1 MNNKNLNKIYIKA
14 LDKNLAFFQALASE
28 TRLKIISLIQNKE
41 MSIKDLSDALGMS
54 SAVVTK
60 HINKLEN
67 VGIVESYAQ
76 PGVRG
81 LLKLCKIKTSEVQ
94 VILNNNYEEN
104 NNKFTEIDIPIGS
117 YSSFKIYSPCGL
129 ASKDKLFG
137 ILDDP
142 RYFASPNR
150 NDISLIWFTSGYLEY
165 SIPIYDIDFSNL
177 NEIEISL
184 EICSEFPGYNNS
196 FKSDIY
202 FYLNDISLGKWT
214 SPGDFGDRK
223 GVFTPSWWDLGTE
236 YGLLK
241 IIKINSEGV
250 YLDGIKLSDT
260 SLSDYLK
267 ENLDCISFKIECPK
281 DTQNPGGINI
291 FGENF
296 GNFNQNIKVKCY
308 YK

>member
-165 SIPIYDIDFSNL
+165 SIPI
-177 NEIEISL
+177 
-184 EICSEFPGYNNS
+184 
-196 FKSDIY
+196 
-202 FYLNDISLGKWT
+202 
-214 SPGDFGDRK
+214 
-223 GVFTPSWWDLGTE
+223 
-236 YGLLK
+236 
-241 IIKINSEGV
+241 
-250 YLDGIKLSDT
+250 
-260 SLSDYLK
+260 
-267 ENLDCISFKIECPK
+267 
-281 DTQNPGGINI
+281 
-291 FGENF
+291 
-296 GNFNQNIKVKCY
+296 
-308 YK
+308 

>member
-1 MNNKNLNKIYIKA
+1 MYNKNLDKIYIKA
-14 LDKNLAFFQALASE
+14 IDKNLSFFQALASE

-41 MSIKDLSDALGMS
+41 MSIKDLSAALNMS
-54 SAVVTK
+54 SAMIAK
-60 HINKLEN
+60 HINQLEE
-67 VGIVESYAQ
+67 VGIVESYSQ

-81 LLKLCKIKTSEVQ
+81 LLKLCRIKTSEVQ

-104 NNKFTEIDIPIGS
+104 KNNFTEIDVPIGS
-117 YSSFKIYSPCGL
+117 YSSFKISAPCGL

-150 NDISLIWFTSGYLEY
+150 SDISLIWFTSGYLEY

-177 NEIEISL
+177 EEIEISL

-202 FYLNDISLGKWT
+202 FYLNNISLGKWT

-241 IIKINSEGV
+241 MIKINSNGV
-250 YLDGIKLSDT
+250 FLDGIQLSNSPLQDFLSEDLY
-260 SLSDYLK
+260 SL
-267 ENLDCISFKIECPK
+267 SFKIECPT
-281 DTQNPGGINI
+281 DTQYPGGINI

-296 GNFNQNIKVKCY
+296 GNFNQNIKIKCY